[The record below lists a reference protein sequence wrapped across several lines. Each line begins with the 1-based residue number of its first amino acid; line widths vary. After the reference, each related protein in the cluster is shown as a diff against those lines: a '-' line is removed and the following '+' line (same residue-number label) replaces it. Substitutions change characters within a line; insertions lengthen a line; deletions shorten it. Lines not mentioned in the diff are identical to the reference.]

1 MATIID
7 KTVFVGDIHLPKSQ
21 YDNIDT
27 FVAKFEPIV
36 LVYLLGEPLYR
47 LMQNNAA
54 QEPYKSL
61 VEGSDYIVKVNNQ
74 ELTIHYPGLANLIAY
89 YVYCEYQRHNV
100 TSTQSVGEVKSK
112 QENSYNADVNLKVFS
127 AWAKFEEL
135 YGYLG
140 QSITSPSAYHYLYK
154 NKELFPSWIFTDLK
168 GSINS
173 HDL

>member
-7 KTVFVGDIHLPKSQ
+7 KTVFVGDIHLSKSQ

-47 LMQNNAA
+47 LMQNNAT

-154 NKELFPSWIFTDLK
+154 NKELFPSWIFTDLR